1 MFQALASKKINIQ
14 VISTSEIKISVLI
27 DNRDTKKALIALHN
41 EFKLGISKWALDHSE
56 TLKEKKQKKLM

>member
-1 MFQALASKKINIQ
+1 MVTTPGVTFRMFQALASKKINIQ

-41 EFKLGISKWALDHSE
+41 EFKLDISK
-56 TLKEKKQKKLM
+56 